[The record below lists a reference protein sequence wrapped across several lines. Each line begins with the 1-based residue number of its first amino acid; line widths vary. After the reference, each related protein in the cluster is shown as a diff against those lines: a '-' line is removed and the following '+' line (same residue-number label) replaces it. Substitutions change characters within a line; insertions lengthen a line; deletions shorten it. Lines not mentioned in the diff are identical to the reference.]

1 MWAFRIRK
9 PKLKVKRL
17 SENSN
22 PLAKNAAAPLYEQL
36 KFALKEMIS
45 SCALGPGDAIPTET
59 ELCKRYDVSR
69 ITVRRAITELEDE
82 GVLEKRHG
90 KGTFVTLPKMET
102 SLLNLGGFSES
113 FALRRYRVEK
123 EILEMGEQD
132 ADEDLGDKLA
142 IVPGSKLLH
151 ISRLITADSTPITIE
166 SSYFSLDLFPGLLDE
181 IHDDTSL
188 YSLMQTKYGREVKHA
203 KRVINCRIST
213 PKECEIF
220 HCNSGDIMFEVEK
233 TVYGDERE
241 TPLQYSM
248 LLTPSARMNLVIEI

>member
-1 MWAFRIRK
+1 M
-9 PKLKVKRL
+9 

-36 KFALKEMIS
+36 KFAIKEMIS
-45 SCALGPGDAIPTET
+45 SRALGPGDAIPTET
-59 ELCKRYDVSR
+59 ELCKQYDVSR
-69 ITVRRAITELEDE
+69 ITVRRAITELEAE

-123 EILEMGEQD
+123 TILEMSEEA
-132 ADEDLGDKLA
+132 ADEDLGARLGIA
-142 IVPGSKLLH
+142 PSAAVLH
-151 ISRLITADSTPITIE
+151 ISRLITTDGTPMTIE
-166 SSYFSLDLFPGLLDE
+166 SSYFSLDLFPGLMNE

-188 YSLMQTKYGREVKHA
+188 YSLLQTRYGCEVKHA
-203 KRVINCRIST
+203 KRVINCRVAT
-213 PKECEIF
+213 PKECGIF
-220 HCNSGDIMFEVEK
+220 RCTSGDIMFEVEK
-233 TVYGDERE
+233 TVYGEDRSV
-241 TPLQYSM
+241 PLQYSK